1 MQLSQS
7 PVSPLAWAVSP
18 RRRDPGPGSQLA
30 GVSNGHS
37 RWLVI
42 VWPLRGTGG
51 FPVGECHEVAVGC
64 ARGVEVVGSFFEF
77 LAQIE
82 HLLFQLADA
91 SSECLGVTNASDAAG
106 AEY

>member
-51 FPVGECHEVAVGC
+51 FPVGGGRVGAVGC
-64 ARGVEVVGSFFEF
+64 ARGVWGVGRFFLF
-77 LAQIE
+77 LAGVE
-82 HLLFQLADA
+82 DLLFLVAAATLGCALGTHDA
-91 SSECLGVTNASDAAG
+91 VS
-106 AEY
+106 